1 MKVLVTGGAGYVG
14 TTLVPML
21 LAKGHQVRVLDCL
34 LYGADLPPDFAES
47 ARFSLVRGDIRD
59 CAALEFAA
67 ESCDA
72 IVHLGAIVGL
82 GACEKNPQLAQ
93 QTNVLGSENVAAVA
107 VGRPLVYASTGS
119 CYGIVKDALCTEETP
134 LHPLSVYART
144 KAQGEEVM
152 LAAGATVFRIATAFG
167 VSPRLRLDLLV
178 NEFVH
183 RAIHEKV
190 LRLYEGSARRSF
202 IDVSDIAGAIC
213 FALDHAAPMRGQV
226 YNVGSERM
234 NFTKME
240 ICRMIQARVGDVRIE
255 LDPAGHDPDQRDY
268 AIAYGKLSAL
278 GYDTKVSMEQ
288 GIDALAVAL
297 RNIPDRSR
305 YCNARL
311 IAAND
316 ADRKS

>member
-21 LAKGHQVRVLDCL
+21 LAKGHQVKVLDCL
-34 LYGADLPPDFAES
+34 LYGADLTALPDREG
-47 ARFSLVRGDIRD
+47 FSLVRGDIRD
-59 CAALEFAA
+59 RAALESAA
-67 ESCDA
+67 GGCDA

-82 GACEKNPQLAQ
+82 GACEKNPELAR
-93 QTNVLGSENVAAVA
+93 QTNVLGSENVAVIAG
-107 VGRPLVYASTGS
+107 GRPLIYASTGS

-134 LHPLSVYART
+134 IRPLSVYART
-144 KAQGEEVM
+144 KAQGEEAM

-202 IDVSDIAGAIC
+202 IDVSDIARAIC

-226 YNVGSERM
+226 YNAGNERM

-278 GYDTKVSMEQ
+278 GYDTTVSMEQ

-297 RNIPDRSR
+297 RGIPDRSG

-311 IAAND
+311 IAAPVRP
-316 ADRKS
+316 A